1 LTLQDKVL
9 DSAQTGI
16 YVARVP
22 PAKTVPL
29 DSHAVATLRYI
40 RASMDAAGTLAV
52 PGSAGIAMGMIG
64 LAAAALSSTPMLR
77 PHWLAVWLMAA
88 VVAAG
93 VGGVIMARQS
103 SRQGWTL
110 LGAPARKLVL
120 CLAPGMFAGGV
131 MTVVE
136 YRLGE
141 LHAIA
146 GTWLLMY
153 GCALIST
160 AASATRIIGVL
171 GALFALL
178 ALCAF
183 TLPESVHMLLL
194 ATGFGALHVIF
205 GLLIGS
211 TGHARQG

>member
-1 LTLQDKVL
+1 LHRL
-9 DSAQTGI
+9 DGYGAP
-16 YVARVP
+16 VP
-22 PAKTVPL
+22 HAKTVAL
-29 DSHAVATLRYI
+29 DSHAAATLRYI

-52 PGSAGIAMGMIG
+52 PGSAGIAMGTIG
-64 LAAAALSSTPMLR
+64 LTAAALASTPLLR

-88 VVAAG
+88 ASASG

-103 SRQGWTL
+103 SRQGSTL

-120 CLAPGMFAGGV
+120 CLAPGLFAGAV
-131 MTVVE
+131 LTMVE
-136 YRLGE
+136 YRSGE
-141 LHAIA
+141 LHAIP

-160 AASATRIIGVL
+160 SATTTRIVGVL

-178 ALCAF
+178 ALFAF
-183 TLPESVHMLLL
+183 ALPDSLQTLAL

-205 GLLIGS
+205 GVLIGRTS
-211 TGHARQG
+211 YGRQA